1 MARREINIGVEGND
15 GTGDSLRESFKKTNE
30 NFQEL
35 YAVFGQGGAITFT
48 ALEDTPDDLT
58 SQENKVAI
66 VVPGTSGNEIGL
78 LELASNGAITGDSA
92 DDTILFDF
100 SQSGKV
106 IIKSTNSRL
115 SDDANPTLSG
125 PLNADGEAIGN
136 VGISDAAAVDFVGK
150 YGGNFTIDDLVPDK
164 KFIDQNYLKRGS
176 AGPTANL
183 RDEPADASA
192 YTFTIGSA
200 NGTNITISSHGLD
213 RGSNGAEYTYNSTTP
228 GLNLTDNTNYY
239 IRIVDKNRIS
249 LHPTQNDAL
258 NGTNAISTT
267 IASGVHTLSDTTYD
281 TQLAGFWLDNEAL
294 PRKSVVRRQGD
305 TMTGPLYLSD
315 HPGEL
320 AGKGKPNGDSDMQAA
335 TKFYV
340 DRGSYNSRTNLYV
353 NDQGSDDQPLT
364 PPGRE
369 GRSPNY
375 AFRTIL
381 KAAEKAEEIMI
392 STGPE
397 PGPYMQTITHSGG
410 TATTIQSEGV
420 KTIPAGRVDAKTIV
434 EANREFIQ
442 EEVIA
447 YINQTFPDFEYDQ
460 LICARDVG
468 LILDSVILDA
478 LTGNNANYLSRFA
491 GLQYFAR
498 PSGQVAIK
506 TQYTETIAGIDYAKS
521 LVNQALNGLT
531 ITPLQSLYNQ
541 TLFPSIT
548 IDQTTRDA
556 IAAKFEIVK
565 DVINDGALEA
575 PEIVDGSVY
584 EIAVTNGG
592 NGYLDQGISTNT
604 DLLPG
609 KVIRG
614 RTSGAIAKIVAYIRE
629 EDPTTTTPAGQDI
642 LEVVLMRP
650 IEFENGE
657 ELEYGNFVSEQQITI
672 LVEAGVYTED
682 YPIKVPANVSIV
694 GDDFRRTIVRP
705 KNRVSHSRY
714 ANTYFYRDKEF
725 DGLTGDNTSVTGFP
739 DTNMPTGGTP
749 YVNPLTGNTDGFFG
763 FHYLVDPTQPLN
775 VSNFGKTNPGE
786 FLEAAE
792 LIRRNK
798 DFIAEEVIEYID
810 FTYPALTYDRS
821 KCRRDAGYVVDGLVA
836 DLVAGGRE
844 ESLTNQ
850 GAYYI
855 GAVSGQETETA
866 DGLGYIKTIAASVLA
881 NTPFVDKRGTV
892 DQYVNT
898 QYTAEANALVN
909 LESLVDCVT
918 FAFDANF
925 NPPKPNNQ
933 MDVFM
938 MNDATRLCDLTVQ
951 GHGGFMT
958 VLDPEGQILTK
969 SPYIQVGSSFSQSVN
984 RQAFRG
990 GMLVDAYTGNV
1001 PMEVYAKDNAFTLDV
1016 RSPVGEGL
1024 RIRAPKT
1031 PCPFYIDGKRFQVNA
1046 VREWDKIQGTATL
1059 LLDASS
1065 NDGNGF
1071 TGVTSG
1077 APTGVD
1083 LDDLTSPI
1091 QLTVQTGGNRS
1102 MLGND
1107 FTQINDLGYGLLV
1120 MNGGLSEMVSM
1131 FTYYCWTAFYAYN
1144 GSEIRSLNG
1153 SNGYG
1158 EYGLVSEGADPNEIP
1173 DGVTLRDNMIM
1184 PARTAVAEVILEF
1197 ASENPVA
1204 AGDAVTASGGAT
1216 GTVVFTDN
1224 NKKIYVKNVTGTFSV
1239 SDTITVGAANLGNPS
1254 GVDAP
1259 GFTNPILQQSVYVY
1273 DLEHPMQNNGEIDLH
1288 HATVGIGRYEVSN
1301 ISKVND
1307 FIVQGYFS
1315 VPFSG
1320 GAGSNAD
1327 FTIKKTQ
1334 NGYIPIINT
1343 AGTSYLQ
1350 GDTITISGA
1359 VLGGGSPANN
1369 CTLTVDSVG
1378 AGGNILSVSASG
1390 TPATDAD
1397 TPLHDGQVFKFN
1409 FTSSGGAG
1417 FSADGLE
1424 ENVPEKS
1431 NVTVRQNQN
1440 FVADD
1445 IADRDRLTI
1454 RPSTAF
1460 VFNESEGTTYRT
1472 IAFATTDSVGEE
1484 LDITKS
1490 LITFDAGYDYVK
1502 LFVEGTEINNNTY
1515 AGAGTTMGGTAGDVV
1530 IAIARIS
1537 DQADIDRIN
1546 NNDMIFAWDGKMHV
1560 VGNYTDRGAFA
1571 TVTITDLAN
1580 SDLNVPATATGL
1592 ASPLS
1597 LPGNAQVT
1605 LRVGLQGGEPGT
1617 ITINISTCRATGHD
1631 FLDIGSGSFNQSNY
1645 PNVLLGD
1652 PRAPN
1657 QANEVQER
1665 NKGRVFYVSTDQDG
1679 FFRVGRFFT
1688 VDQGTGTVSFAASIA
1703 LSNLDGLGFKRGVVI
1718 NEFST
1723 DTAMA
1728 NNAVDV
1734 VPTQSATRGYVNRRL
1749 GWDHEG
1755 NVVSNRIGP
1764 GAVALDG
1771 TTAFEGNMNAG
1782 SFTVTNLSAP
1792 NNDSDAA
1799 TKAYVDGI
1807 VGDNDTFDE
1816 LKDTFINPYAA
1827 DQIIVTTGLNRI
1839 IIDADNIGGSGT
1851 FQNGQTITGS
1861 ASGAVGTIVSVETAN
1876 DPVLGN
1882 IQTIAYTP
1890 VSDVFTTSDT
1900 VSVTSGPTGPI
1911 IDGPFKEYTNATYD
1925 EPNSQIEFVSTRT
1938 ETDAKVALNIIDGTI
1953 VNADVNANAQI
1964 AQSKL
1969 DMQAATTRANATGI
1983 SQSDLGLA
1991 SFDANNFDATDGW
2004 ISLATNGIQL
2014 TDIQQINTNTVLGRT
2029 TAGVGNVE
2037 QVGITTSGEAN
2048 KIVRTQSDGSIRVTS
2063 LRLGGDNTYEI
2074 ASLSGTTLSIKTPGQ
2089 ATVLTASGTDAT
2101 MEVNM
2106 PANLDIGNTGTA
2118 ESVLKTNSSLNGES
2132 ALAVDWIYS
2141 SFIEAP
2147 GEKNTAS
2154 TGIAIGANTGKSL
2167 AGEISMVVAGTGS
2180 SVIPAKFDDSGITPD
2195 TTNTY
2200 NIGTSSLRY
2209 NTVYASV
2216 FNGTATSARY
2226 ADLAENYLGDADY
2239 EPGTVLVFGGDDE
2252 VTVCTA
2258 KGQTSVAGVVTTNPA
2273 HLMNSTL
2280 EGEHVVGLA
2289 LTGRVPCK
2297 VIGKVKKGDM
2307 LVTSGVPGYAIVDN
2321 SPGVG
2326 SVIGKAV
2333 GTKDND
2339 DRGIVEV
2346 VVGRV

>member
-1 MARREINIGVEGND
+1 MARQEINIGVEGND

-35 YAVFGQGGAITFT
+35 YAVFGQGGTISFT
-48 ALEDTPDDLT
+48 SLDDTPDDLT
-58 SQENKVAI
+58 NQENKVAI

-92 DDTILFDF
+92 DDTIVFDF

-106 IIKSTNSRL
+106 ILRSTNSRV
-115 SDDANPTLSG
+115 SDDANPTLGG
-125 PLNADGEAIGN
+125 PLNGDGNAIGN
-136 VGISDAAAVDFVGK
+136 IAITDDAAIDFVGK
-150 YGGNFTIDDLVPDK
+150 YGGNVTIDDLVPDK
-164 KFIDQNYLKRGS
+164 KFVDENYLKRGS
-176 AGPTANL
+176 PGPTANL
-183 RDEPADASA
+183 RDEPVDASA
-192 YTFTIGSA
+192 YTFTIISA
-200 NGTNITISSHGLD
+200 NGTNVTITGHGLD
-213 RGSNGAEYTYNSTTP
+213 RGSNGAEYKYNAVATP
-228 GLNLTDNTNYY
+228 GLNLTDGANYY

-249 LHPTQNDAL
+249 LHPTKADAVD
-258 NGTNAISTT
+258 GTNAISTT
-267 IASGVHTLSDTTYD
+267 ISSGVHTLSDTTYD
-281 TQLAGFWLDNEAL
+281 TQLEGFWLDNEAL

-305 TMTGPLYLSD
+305 TMEGALYLND

-340 DRGSYNSRTNLYV
+340 DRGSYNSRTNIYV
-353 NDQGSDDQPLT
+353 NDQGSDVQPLT

-375 AFRTIL
+375 AFRSIL
-381 KAAEKAEEIMI
+381 KAAEKAEEIII

-410 TATTIQSEGV
+410 TATTIQSTGV
-420 KTIPAGRVDAKTIV
+420 KTIPAGRTDAKTIV

-447 YINQTFPDFEYDQ
+447 YINSTFPDFEYDS
-460 LICARDVG
+460 LVCARDVG

-506 TQYTETIAGIDYAKS
+506 TQYTETIAGINYAKS

-531 ITPLQSLYNQ
+531 ITPLQTLYDQ

-556 IAAKFEIVK
+556 IDAKFEIVK
-565 DVINDGALEA
+565 DVINDGALDA
-575 PEIVDGSVY
+575 PEIVDGSVV
-584 EIAVTNGG
+584 EVNISNGG
-592 NGYLDQGISTNT
+592 QGFVDQGISTNT

-614 RTSGAIAKIVAYIRE
+614 KTSGALGKIVAYIRE
-629 EDPTTTTPAGQDI
+629 EDPATTTPAGQDI

-650 IEFENGE
+650 IEFENNE

-672 LVEAGVYTED
+672 LVEAGTYYED
-682 YPIKVPANVSIV
+682 YPIKVPANVSVV

-725 DGLTGDNTSVTGFP
+725 DNLTGDANTSITGYA
-739 DTNMPTGGTP
+739 DTNLPTDGTP
-749 YVNPLTGNTDGFFG
+749 YINPLTSNVDGYFG
-763 FHYLVDPTQPLN
+763 FHYLTDPNNPVN

-786 FLEAAE
+786 FENASE

-798 DFIAEEVIEYID
+798 EFIEEEVVEYID
-810 FTYPALTYDRS
+810 FTYPTLVYDRS
-821 KCRRDAGYVVDGLVA
+821 NAKKEVGYIVDGLVN
-836 DLVAGGRE
+836 DLVEGGRE
-844 ESLTNQ
+844 DSLSNQ
-850 GAYYI
+850 GSI
-855 GAVSGQETETA
+855 ETFAVGGETETA
-866 DGLGYIKTIAASVLA
+866 DGISYIKIIAASVLA
-881 NTPFVDKRGTV
+881 NTAFVDKRGSV
-892 DQYVNT
+892 DQYINT
-898 QYTAEANALVN
+898 FYTAENDSLVN
-909 LESLVDCVT
+909 LDSLVDCIT
-918 FAFDANF
+918 FAFDSNF
-925 NPPKPNNQ
+925 NPPKPNTE

-1001 PMEVYAKDNAFTLDV
+1001 PMEVYAKDDPYSLDV

-1059 LLDASS
+1059 LLDVSS

-1083 LDDLTSPI
+1083 LDDLASPI
-1091 QLTVQTGGNRS
+1091 DITVQTGGNRS

-1131 FTYYCWTAFYAYN
+1131 FTYYCWSAFYAYN

-1158 EYGLVSEGADPNEIP
+1158 EYGLVAEGADPNEIP
-1173 DGVTLRDNMIM
+1173 DAISLRDNMVM
-1184 PARTAVAEVILEF
+1184 PAKTAQAEVILEF
-1197 ASENPVA
+1197 AAENPFA
-1204 AGDAVTASGGAT
+1204 AGASATSSGGAS

-1224 NKKIYVKNVTGTFSV
+1224 NKKVYLKDVTGTFATG
-1239 SDTITVGAANLGNPS
+1239 DTVTIGGSNLGNPS
-1254 GVDAP
+1254 NVDAP
-1259 GFTNPILQQSVYVY
+1259 GLTNAATQQSAFIY
-1273 DLEHPMQNNGEIDLH
+1273 DLEHPMQNNGEVDIH
-1288 HATVGIGRYEVSN
+1288 HPTVGIGRYEVSN
-1301 ISKVND
+1301 ISKVTD
-1307 FIVQGYFS
+1307 FIVQGYFN

-1320 GAGSNAD
+1320 GTGSNAT

-1334 NGYIPIINT
+1334 NGYVPIVNAIGSGYT
-1343 AGTSYLQ
+1343 Q
-1350 GDTITISGA
+1350 GDTLTISGA
-1359 VLGGGSPANN
+1359 VLGGGTPTND
-1369 CTLTVDSVG
+1369 CTLTVDAVG
-1378 AGGNILSVSASG
+1378 TGGNIVSVSAAG
-1390 TPATDAD
+1390 TPQTDID
-1397 TPLHDGQVFKFN
+1397 TPRHDGQVFKIN
-1409 FTSSGGAG
+1409 FSSGGSG

-1424 ENVPEKS
+1424 EATPEKA
-1431 NVTVRQNQN
+1431 NVTLRQNQN
-1440 FVADD
+1440 FVIGD
-1445 IADRDRLTI
+1445 IANRDKLTI

-1460 VFNESEGTTYRT
+1460 VFNESEETTYRT

-1490 LITFDAGYDYVK
+1490 LITFDASYDYVK
-1502 LFVEGTEINNNTY
+1502 LFVEQTEINNNTH
-1515 AGAGTTMGGTAGDVV
+1515 AGSGTTMGGTAGDVV
-1530 IAIARIS
+1530 IAIGRIS
-1537 DQADIDRIN
+1537 DQDEIDRIN
-1546 NNDMIFAWDGKMHV
+1546 NNDMIFGWDGKMHV
-1560 VGNYTDRGAFA
+1560 VSNYVDRGTFA
-1571 TVTITDLAN
+1571 TVEIADLAD
-1580 SDLNVPATATGL
+1580 SDLNVPATATGI
-1592 ASPLS
+1592 ASALT

-1605 LRVGLQGGEPGT
+1605 LRTGLQSSEPGT

-1631 FLDIGSGSFNQSNY
+1631 FLDIGSGSFNQTNY

-1652 PRAPN
+1652 PRQPD

-1728 NNAVDV
+1728 NNAVDI

-1755 NVVSNRIGP
+1755 NIVSNRIGP

-1792 NNDSDAA
+1792 NNGSDAA

-1816 LKDTFINPYAA
+1816 LKDTFINTYAA
-1827 DQIIVTTGLNRI
+1827 DQIIITTGLNRI

-1851 FQNGQTITGS
+1851 FQNGQTIDGS
-1861 ASGAVGTIVSVETAN
+1861 ASGAQGTIVSVEASN

-1890 VSDVFTTSDT
+1890 VSGAFTTSDT
-1900 VSVTSGPTGPI
+1900 ISVTSGPNAPL
-1911 IDGPFKEYTNATYD
+1911 IDGPFKEYTNADYD
-1925 EPNSQIEFVSTRT
+1925 EAGSQIEFSATRT
-1938 ETDAKVALNIIDGTI
+1938 ETDASVQLLIKDGT
-1953 VNADVNANAQI
+1953 VLNADVAANAAI

-1969 DMQAATTRANATGI
+1969 AMQAATTRANATGI

-1991 SFDANNFDATDGW
+1991 SFDANNFDATNGW
-2004 ISLATNGIQL
+2004 ISLATNGITL
-2014 TDIQQINTNTVLGRT
+2014 ADIQQINTNTVLGRVSS
-2029 TAGVGNVE
+2029 GVGNVE
-2037 QVGITTSGEAN
+2037 QLGITTTGEAD

-2063 LRLGGDNTYEI
+2063 LRLGGDNTYQI
-2074 ASLSGTTLSIKTPGQ
+2074 ASLSGTTLNLKTPGQ
-2089 ATVLTASGTDAT
+2089 ATILSASGSDAT

-2118 ESVLKTNSSLNGES
+2118 ESILKQNSSLNGES
-2132 ALAVDWIYS
+2132 ALGVDWIYS

-2167 AGEISMVVAGTGS
+2167 AGEVSIVVAGTGA

-2200 NIGTSSLRY
+2200 NIGTNTLRY
-2209 NTVYASV
+2209 NTVYATV

-2239 EPGTVLVFGGDDE
+2239 EPGTVLVFGGEQE
-2252 VTVCTA
+2252 VTVCA
-2258 KGQTSVAGVVTTNPA
+2258 KKGDQKVAGVVTTNPA
-2273 HLMNSTL
+2273 HLMNSAL
-2280 EGEHVVGLA
+2280 EGDSVVGLA
-2289 LTGRVPCK
+2289 LQGRVPCK
-2297 VIGKVKKGDM
+2297 VIGKVAKGDM
-2307 LVTSGVPGYAIVDN
+2307 LVTSAVPGYAIVDN
-2321 SPGVG
+2321 NPTVG
-2326 SVIGKAV
+2326 TVIGKAV